1 VREDCPRTLQA
12 GEAHPRSRRGDRP
25 LRALECRQA
34 GHRRRQRAGAAFV
47 FDLPVGRYGLIDF
60 PSIDPIVEA
69 GYRYATTAIETLPP
83 EIPRGSADQ

>member
-1 VREDCPRTLQA
+1 VL
-12 GEAHPRSRRGDRP
+12 
-25 LRALECRQA
+25 LRALECHQA

-69 GYRYATTAIETLPP
+69 GYGYATTAIERLPP
-83 EIPRGSADQ
+83 EIPRGSGVR